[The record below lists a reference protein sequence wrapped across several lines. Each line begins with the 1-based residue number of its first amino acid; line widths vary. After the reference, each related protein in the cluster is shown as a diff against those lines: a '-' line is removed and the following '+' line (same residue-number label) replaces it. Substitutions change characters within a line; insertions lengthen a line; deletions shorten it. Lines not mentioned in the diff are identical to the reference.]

1 MYTAPGENLGY
12 DLYQNAGEQFGDG
25 WWGDRWKD
33 AKKAATKV
41 AKQAQRSAIVR
52 ELEKKAV
59 QKGADVLRGAAEV
72 ATDGLA
78 DTALTAVGMPEL
90 APLVDKAIDKGAAA
104 LEKKGVD
111 YLDQKI
117 DKSGEWAGNGHVRYM
132 NAGAGMRLAGGATH
146 VGRGLRLAGSG
157 HCGHGMR
164 LAGDGLLDDV
174 GDMAL
179 DVAKSQA
186 KKHAPEIVDRAV
198 SFIPGVGPVAAP
210 MAGAATRLLLGSGH
224 CGHGMH
230 PAGSGMRLAGSGTY
244 VPSLV
249 EGSGCACH

>member
-1 MYTAPGENLGY
+1 MYTAPGENLGL

-33 AKKAATKV
+33 VQKTATKVGKAATKA
-41 AKQAQRSAIVR
+41 AKKAQSSAIVR

-78 DTALTAVGMPEL
+78 DTALTAVGMPEF
-90 APLVDKAIDKGAAA
+90 APLVDKAIDAGAKK

-111 YLDQKI
+111 YVDQQI
-117 DKSGEWAGNGHVRYM
+117 DKSGKWAGNGHVRYM
-132 NAGAGMRLAGGATH
+132 SAGSGMRLAGGATQ

-157 HCGHGMR
+157 HIHYGSGHTDYGMEGGWAKEAATVTANYWKDKLSGSGMR
-164 LAGDGLLDDV
+164 L
-174 GDMAL
+174 
-179 DVAKSQA
+179 
-186 KKHAPEIVDRAV
+186 
-198 SFIPGVGPVAAP
+198 
-210 MAGAATRLLLGSGH
+210 
-224 CGHGMH
+224 
-230 PAGSGMRLAGSGTY
+230 AGSGMRLAGSGMY